1 MRDQEPQAYM
11 IDDVRYDGEDACFQ
25 EALSEVYALRLRPLC
40 LCRPE
45 GLPMYVAKMHGRLM
59 VKRMPMTGRSHDP
72 SCASYE
78 APDEVGG
85 LGQLRGAAIQ
95 EDPDEGVTILS
106 LGFPFTKGAV
116 RRAPTPSEVEPDT
129 VKVEKA
135 RLSLLATLHYLW
147 REGELTR
154 WSPGMTGKRFWGLVR
169 RQLLS
174 AAEGARAKGQP
185 LVERLYIPEPFSV
198 EQKVEIA
205 GRRTGLLAKMMTA
218 GPAKQ
223 RPLKLLIGEVKAFET
238 ARYGVRMVV
247 KHCRDFSFFVSD
259 EANKRLANRFERE
272 LAAWN
277 GLADSHLMVIAL
289 FSVPPSGF
297 GQIEEAALML
307 TDEHWLP
314 VDGGLDLALLGG
326 LVREQRRFERSLRFN
341 MPTNKP
347 LAVAVLQDTSPKP
360 TALYIEPA
368 GASEAFSQAAAA
380 LIERQAAD
388 LSAWTWSAG
397 EGAMPKLPPKARLD
411 AERRVSVL
419 PVYLLLSEDSSQ
431 STEIVTLRS
440 PRRRETPGEASGLV
454 AEIRERLCT
463 FARLTQDELRQCG
476 RPVHVR
482 PEGEGQV
489 YRRISAEDAQ
499 RLRLADR
506 QRAQTEP
513 QPSLVLEVS

>member
-1 MRDQEPQAYM
+1 M
-11 IDDVRYDGEDACFQ
+11 IDDVRYDGDDACFQ
-25 EALSEVYALRLRPLC
+25 EALSEVYLLRLRPLC

-45 GLPMYVAKMHGRLM
+45 GLPMYVAKTRGRLM

-95 EDPDEGVTILS
+95 EDPDEGVTILN

-116 RRAPTPSEVEPDT
+116 RKAPTPSNLEPDT

-154 WSPGMTGKRFWGLVR
+154 WSPGMAGKRFWGLVR

-174 AAEGARAKGQP
+174 AAEGAQAKGQP

-198 EQKVEIA
+198 EHKGEIA

-223 RPLKLLIGEVKAFET
+223 RPLMLLIGEVKAFEA
-238 ARYGVRMVV
+238 ARYDVRMVV
-247 KHCRDFSFFVSD
+247 KHCPDFSFFISE
-259 EANKRLANRFERE
+259 EANKRLASRFERE

-289 FSVPPSGF
+289 FSVPPSGI

-314 VDGGLDLALLGG
+314 VDGGLDLALLAE
-326 LVREQRRFERSLRFN
+326 LVRQRRRFERTLRFN

-368 GASEAFSQAAAA
+368 GASEVFLQASAA

-388 LSAWTWSAG
+388 LATWRWSAS
-397 EGAMPKLPPKARLD
+397 EGAMPRLPSKARLD
-411 AERRVSVL
+411 AERRTSVL
-419 PVYLLLSEDSSQ
+419 PLYLLLSEDPSRSP
-431 STEIVTLRS
+431 EIVTLRS
-440 PRRRETPGEASGLV
+440 PRRRETSGEASCLV
-454 AEIRERLCT
+454 AKVRERLCAL
-463 FARLTQDELRQCG
+463 ARLTPDELRHHG

-482 PEGEGQV
+482 PEGEDQV

-499 RLRLADR
+499 RLRSADR
-506 QRAQTEP
+506 ARAQTEL

>member
-1 MRDQEPQAYM
+1 MRDFQSSTYM
-11 IDDVRYDGEDACFQ
+11 IDDVRYDGEDSCFQ
-25 EALSEVYALRLRPLC
+25 DALSEVYALRLRPLC

-45 GLPMYVAKMHGRLM
+45 GLPMYVAKAHGRLM
-59 VKRMPMTGRSHDP
+59 VKRMPMTGRAHDP

-78 APDEVGG
+78 PPDEVGG

-95 EDPDEGVTILS
+95 EDPDEGVTILN

-116 RRAPTPSEVEPDT
+116 RKAPTPSDVVPDT

-135 RLSLLATLHYLW
+135 RLSLMATLHYLW

-154 WSPGMTGKRFWGLVR
+154 WSPGMAGKRFWGLVH

-174 AAEGARAKGQP
+174 AAEGAKAKGQP
-185 LVERLYIPEPFSV
+185 LVERLYMPESFSV
-198 EQKVEIA
+198 DQKAEIA

-223 RPLKLLIGEVKAFET
+223 RPLMLLVGEVKAFEP
-238 ARYGVRMVV
+238 ARYDVRVVV
-247 KHCRDFSFFVSD
+247 KHCPDFSFFISE
-259 EANKRLANRFERE
+259 EAHKRLTTRFERE

-297 GQIEEAALML
+297 AQIEEAALML

-314 VDGGLDLALLGG
+314 VEGGLDLALLGE
-326 LVREQRRFERSLRFN
+326 LVRERRIFERSLRFN
-341 MPTNKP
+341 MPGSKP

-368 GASEAFSQAAAA
+368 GASATFLEASAA
-380 LIERQAAD
+380 LIERQGAD
-388 LSAWTWSAG
+388 LASWTWRASD
-397 EGAMPKLPPKARLD
+397 GAMPKLPPKAPMN
-411 AERRVSVL
+411 AQRRASVL
-419 PVYLLLSEDSSQ
+419 PVYLWLSEDPSRSP
-431 STEIVTLRS
+431 EIVTLMS
-440 PRRRETPGEASGLV
+440 PHRRETAGEASSLAARV
-454 AEIRERLCT
+454 RERLYT
-463 FARLTQDELRQCG
+463 LGRLPPDELRACG

-482 PEGEGQV
+482 PEGEGEV

-499 RLRLADR
+499 RLRSADR
-506 QRAQTEP
+506 RLAETAPEP
-513 QPSLVLEVS
+513 ALALVVG